1 MNMTPKRIQELAEP
15 VEEIYQKI
23 VDDLLVNIGR
33 HLTGNTTTWTAY
45 WEVQKLAEM
54 GQLTAENAAII
65 NRYIRDMPQ
74 VLKDTMEA
82 TRKQALAQLEA
93 QLAKAAEDGYITP
106 PVSDTVVDIL
116 RQYGEQAADRL
127 NMTNTTMLESSLR
140 MYEQAVGETARRLE
154 EIERR
159 AREAANTGAGDIITG
174 AKTRRQVLAETIQ
187 RISDAGL
194 TGFYDRAGRSWTPE
208 AYVNMVMRTT
218 VHNTAIQATR
228 SRMQDY
234 NTQVF
239 QISSH
244 AGARPLCY
252 PYQGKFYSW
261 DDTSGEI
268 VDGAGRRIRYE
279 PISSTSYG
287 EAAGIFGINCGHYPI
302 PVIPGV
308 TIPHGEDDI
317 EPEAENKKEYAQSQE
332 QRALEREI
340 RAAKRVVTM
349 GGAVATDEQRAAVR
363 DAQAKMRAFIAQTG
377 RARRYDREQI

>member
-1 MNMTPKRIQELAEP
+1 M
-15 VEEIYQKI
+15 
-23 VDDLLVNIGR
+23 
-33 HLTGNTTTWTAY
+33 
-45 WEVQKLAEM
+45 
-54 GQLTAENAAII
+54 
-65 NRYIRDMPQ
+65 
-74 VLKDTMEA
+74 
-82 TRKQALAQLEA
+82 
-93 QLAKAAEDGYITP
+93 
-106 PVSDTVVDIL
+106 
-116 RQYGEQAADRL
+116 
-127 NMTNTTMLESSLR
+127 
-140 MYEQAVGETARRLE
+140 
-154 EIERR
+154 
-159 AREAANTGAGDIITG
+159 
-174 AKTRRQVLAETIQ
+174 LAETIQ

-194 TGFYDRAGRSWTPE
+194 TGFCDRAGRSWTPV

-261 DDTSGEI
+261 DDTSGE
-268 VDGAGRRIRYE
+268 VEDGAGRRIRYE

-287 EAAGIFGINCGHYPI
+287 EPAGIFGINCGHYPI

-317 EPEAENKKEYAQSQE
+317 EPEAENKRDYARSQE
-332 QRALEREI
+332 QRALERKI
-340 RAAKRVVTM
+340 RAAKRVVAM